1 MNFYL
6 IEAISLFRSWMAK
19 HCVWEAFLL
28 WKMKLKIYFIVK
40 IYQKALLY
48 FSWYMITILSKLNL
62 QNSLIQMLIVLFNMI
77 KTSFN
82 LKNQILTVDFMQSF
96 EYMIKIK
103 HVLKINKSI
112 VNTYQFAW
120 KVFHLCCLKA
130 FE

>member
-1 MNFYL
+1 M
-6 IEAISLFRSWMAK
+6 
-19 HCVWEAFLL
+19 
-28 WKMKLKIYFIVK
+28 
-40 IYQKALLY
+40 
-48 FSWYMITILSKLNL
+48 TILSKLNL

-77 KTSFN
+77 KKSFN

-103 HVLKINKSI
+103 RVLKINKSI
-112 VNTYQFAW
+112 AKTYRFAW